1 MSKKL
6 LLITLISFSIFLVG
20 CNSNQTDSTEST
32 KPDVEQASDNSDKKE
47 ETNTQT
53 DTMYSVKSATY
64 KQGNITIAYPE
75 ISGLKDTNK
84 QSKINQLIKARALS
98 ISKDNSWGDELT
110 LDIKY
115 KITLQN
121 KELLSVQYSG
131 LSNVEKSAHPNNEFY
146 TSNIDI
152 LNAKELTL
160 SDFVTINSDFIKSF
174 KSSTYIPWMTFD
186 SKDEEK
192 NLISALDEYKNTQLN
207 DNDLLTWFKQSD
219 KPDRNANISGVFC
232 YLTKDSLGIRIDA
245 SHATGDHAEYEMKLN
260 KIKNSLKTDNK
271 AFKALLDSS
280 K

>member
-1 MSKKL
+1 MRKKIIL
-6 LLITLISFSIFLVG
+6 FTIISLSIFLVG
-20 CNSNQTDSTEST
+20 CNNKQTDSTENT
-32 KPDVEQASDNSDKKE
+32 KPNVEQASDNSDKKE
-47 ETNTQT
+47 DTNTQT
-53 DTMYSVKSATY
+53 ETMYSVKSDTY

-75 ISGLKDTNK
+75 ISGLKDTDK
-84 QSKINQLIKARALS
+84 QTKINQLIKTRALS
-98 ISKDNSWGDELT
+98 TTKDNSWGDELT

-121 KELLSVQYSG
+121 KELLSIQYSG

-192 NLISALDEYKNTQLN
+192 NIISALDEYKNTQFN
-207 DNDLLTWFKQSD
+207 DNDLLNWFKHSD
-219 KPDRNANISGVFC
+219 NTDTNANISGVFC
-232 YLTKDSLGIRIDA
+232 YLTNDSLGIGIYVPHV
-245 SHATGDHAEYEMKLN
+245 SGDHAEYEMKLN
-260 KIKNSLKTDNK
+260 KIKNNLKTDNK